1 MPIMPSTYR
10 RQKALLL
17 RPFLVVEV
25 ATARHEIDELIKSN
39 PTWSHAASRAVDRL
53 LLFAESF

>member
-1 MPIMPSTYR
+1 
-10 RQKALLL
+10 
-17 RPFLVVEV
+17 VVEV